1 MYSYLIIGAGLFGAT
16 FANLAKKAGKSILVI
31 DKRSHIAGNCYTES
45 IEGINVHK
53 YGAHI
58 FHTSNKDVWRFVNS
72 FVEFNRYTNSPIAK
86 SKGQY
91 YNLPFSMNTFN
102 QMWGTATPEAA
113 KAKIE
118 EQKAEIIASL
128 NGREPA
134 NLEEQALCLVGR
146 DIFETLIKEYT
157 EKQWGRKCG
166 ELPASII
173 KRLPVRYTFDNNY
186 FNDLYQGIPC
196 GGYTQ
201 LVAKMLD
208 GIEVRLNTDF
218 FEHRSELERIAEKVI
233 FTGPIDEF
241 FDYQFGPLDYR
252 SLNFETEVLDTD
264 NFQGNAV
271 VNYID
276 ADVPY
281 TRIIEH
287 KHFEFGQ
294 QAKTVIT
301 REYPQLWSLG
311 KERYYTVNDGKNSA
325 LYAKYKALAEQQFT
339 VIFGGRLAEYKYY
352 DMDDVI
358 ERAMTI
364 AKQEL
369 GIKRI

>member
-1 MYSYLIIGAGLFGAT
+1 M
-16 FANLAKKAGKSILVI
+16 
-31 DKRSHIAGNCYTES
+31 
-45 IEGINVHK
+45 
-53 YGAHI
+53 
-58 FHTSNKDVWRFVNS
+58 
-72 FVEFNRYTNSPIAK
+72 
-86 SKGQY
+86 
-91 YNLPFSMNTFN
+91 
-102 QMWGTATPEAA
+102 
-113 KAKIE
+113 
-118 EQKAEIIASL
+118 
-128 NGREPA
+128 
-134 NLEEQALCLVGR
+134 GR

-157 EKQWGRKCG
+157 EKQWGRKCS

-201 LVAKMLD
+201 LVVKMLE

-218 FEHRSELERIAEKVI
+218 FEHRSELEGVAEKI
-233 FTGPIDEF
+233 IYTGPIDEF
-241 FDYQFGPLDYR
+241 FDYQFGTLDYR
-252 SLNFETEVLDTD
+252 SLNFETEVLDKD

-276 ADVPY
+276 ADIPY

-301 REYPQLWSLG
+301 REYPQAWSLG
-311 KERYYTVNDGKNSA
+311 KERYYTVNDEKNSA
-325 LYAKYKALAEQQFT
+325 LYAKYKALAEWQSK
-339 VIFGGRLAEYKYY
+339 VILGGRLAEYKYY

-358 ERAMTI
+358 ERAMAV

-369 GIKRI
+369 GI

>member
-1 MYSYLIIGAGLFGAT
+1 MFDYLIIGAGLFGAT
-16 FANLAKKAGKSILVI
+16 FANLAKKAGKSVLVI
-31 DKRSHIAGNCYTES
+31 DKRPHIAGNCYTENV
-45 IEGINVHK
+45 EGINVHK

-58 FHTSNKDVWRFVNS
+58 FHTSNKNVWRFVNS
-72 FVEFNRYTNSPIAK
+72 FVEFNRYTNSPIAM
-86 SKGQY
+86 SKGWY
-91 YNLPFSMNTFN
+91 YNLPFNMNTFN
-102 QMWGTATPEAA
+102 QMWGTATPDAA
-113 KAKIE
+113 RAKIE

-134 NLEEQALCLVGR
+134 NLEEQALSLVGR

-157 EKQWGRKCG
+157 EKQWGRKCS

-173 KRLPVRYTFDNNY
+173 KRLPVRYTYDNNY

-201 LVAKMLD
+201 LVAKMLE
-208 GIEVRLNTDF
+208 GIEIRLNTDF
-218 FEHRSELERIAEKVI
+218 FEHRSELESVAEKI
-233 FTGPIDEF
+233 IYTGPIDEF
-241 FDYQFGPLDYR
+241 FDYQFGTLDYR

-301 REYPQLWSLG
+301 REYPQAWSLG
-311 KERYYTVNDGKNSA
+311 KERYYIVNDEKNSA
-325 LYAKYKALAEQQFT
+325 LYAKYKTLAERQSK
-339 VIFGGRLAEYKYY
+339 VVFGGRLAEYKYY

-358 ERAMTI
+358 ERAM
-364 AKQEL
+364 AVAGKEL
-369 GIKRI
+369 GMK